1 MRVPCLNIIIQP
13 QTSSWYGFWK
23 GIVYL
28 SIFYGYVIYPIH
40 IGFVL
45 SELNSDK
52 KNRNIIVNAENE
64 REMELILD
72 VIFSIDIILMFITA
86 FQKDGNW

>member
-1 MRVPCLNIIIQP
+1 M
-13 QTSSWYGFWK
+13 
-23 GIVYL
+23 

-72 VIFSIDIILMFITA
+72 VVFTIDIVLMFITA

>member
-1 MRVPCLNIIIQP
+1 M
-13 QTSSWYGFWK
+13 
-23 GIVYL
+23 YL

-72 VIFSIDIILMFITA
+72 VVFTIDIVLMFITA

>member
-1 MRVPCLNIIIQP
+1 M
-13 QTSSWYGFWK
+13 FW
-23 GIVYL
+23 
-28 SIFYGYVIYPIH
+28 GYVIYPIH

-52 KNRNIIVNAENE
+52 KNKNTIVNPKDQ
-64 REMELILD
+64 RGVELILD
-72 VIFSIDIILMFITA
+72 VIFSMDIVLTFITA

>member
-1 MRVPCLNIIIQP
+1 M
-13 QTSSWYGFWK
+13 
-23 GIVYL
+23 YL

-52 KNRNIIVNAENE
+52 KNKNIIVNAENE

-72 VIFSIDIILMFITA
+72 VIFSIDIILMFLTA

>member
-1 MRVPCLNIIIQP
+1 
-13 QTSSWYGFWK
+13 
-23 GIVYL
+23 VYL

-72 VIFSIDIILMFITA
+72 VVFTIDIVLMFITA